1 MSGEQRQAFLVP
13 GATTSHS
20 PEDACP
26 LPGYSWD
33 PVAGEFAISYKMQPH
48 QWGRE
53 GTSLP
58 ANRSENPK
66 DTCAQVSAL
75 DGLVPLFGGTSG
87 LGGMFLPGSQ
97 L

>member
-1 MSGEQRQAFLVP
+1 MSGEQTQAFLVS

-20 PEDACP
+20 PEDDCP

-33 PVAGEFAISYKMQPH
+33 TLTGGFAISYKMQPH
-48 QWGRE
+48 QCGRA
-53 GTSLP
+53 GASLP
-58 ANRSENPK
+58 ANRSEKPK
-66 DTCAQVSAL
+66 DSSAQVSAL